1 MEDGAFGGSFGKYD
15 MTTHNQNSRNTGY
28 KNTLNVDSN
37 FSTTLGANFTTV
49 VGANFSTTGGFNIP
63 VTIGGKVELIW
74 PYSIKWTR
82 GFGSGAGD
90 GTKVPAFDLTGYDY
104 DFKNCATQVKVN
116 DGMSIYNVNGE
127 GVTNYNFSKKKGNAV
142 AEEHQT
148 CYNKALNLYKEN
160 MTLANYEGKKVVS
173 GELSYKT
180 MTTTVDKECKIT
192 AGALKSTY
200 LSLIG
205 NEAKIYSLYNVVLE
219 GNTSVCVKTAG
230 TATVNGSIIKVG

>member
-15 MTTHNQNSRNTGY
+15 KTTHNQNSRNTGY

-49 VGANFSTTGGFNIP
+49 VGANFSTTGGLNVP
-63 VTIGGKVELIW
+63 VTLLGKVEVIS

-82 GFGSGAGD
+82 GFGGGPGSGK
-90 GTKVPAFDLTGYDY
+90 KVPIFDPTGYDY

-116 DGMSIYNVNGE
+116 DGISIYNVNGE
-127 GVTNYNFSKKKGNAV
+127 GVTNYNFSKKKGNTV

-148 CYNKALNLYKEN
+148 YYNKALNFYKEN
-160 MTLANYEGKKVVS
+160 MTFANYEGKKVVS
-173 GELSYKT
+173 GELSYKN
-180 MTTTVDKECKIT
+180 MTTTVVDECKIT
-192 AGALKSTY
+192 AGPARSTNIT
-200 LSLIG
+200 LASDQ
-205 NEAKIYSLYNVVLE
+205 AKLYSIYNVVLE
-219 GNTSVCVKTAG
+219 GHTSVCVKTKG